1 MANEQYEH
9 DEGVKSTAAIAG
21 HPIHPM
27 LVALPIGF
35 LVGALLSD
43 IAFARNEDEFW
54 ALASLW
60 LIRAGFVTGA
70 LAAVFGLIDF
80 LTIQRA
86 RRLDGWIHFIGN
98 AIGLLLTLANWL
110 VRQGDPVGGVM
121 PTGLALSV
129 IVVLLLGV
137 TGWFG
142 GELAFRYKIGVIG
155 RDNETQQT
163 LSDSRKSIRT

>member
-1 MANEQYEH
+1 MRNEQYER
-9 DEGVKSTAAIAG
+9 DEGVKSTAAIMG

-27 LVALPIGF
+27 LIPLPIGF

-43 IAFARNEDEFW
+43 IAFARTEDEFW
-54 ALASLW
+54 ARASLW
-60 LIRAGFVTGA
+60 LIRAGFITGA

-86 RRLDGWIHFIGN
+86 RRLDGWVHFIGN
-98 AIGLLLTLANWL
+98 ALALLLTLGNWL
-110 VRQGDPVGGVM
+110 VRQGDAVDGLM

-129 IVVLLLGV
+129 IVALILVV

-142 GELAFRYKIGVIG
+142 GELSYRYKVGVLG
-155 RDNETQQT
+155 RDNQAQQA
-163 LSDSRKSIRT
+163 LKNSRESLRA